1 MNIEQ
6 LSDFF
11 LYSALFNYAVLLF
24 WFVMLCLAKD
34 FVRRLHCTW
43 FNIDAQQFDA
53 IHYQLMGQYK
63 LLIFIFNLS
72 PWLVMLILF

>member
-1 MNIEQ
+1 MNTQQ

-11 LYSALFNYAVLLF
+11 LYSTLFNYAILIF
-24 WFVMLCLAKD
+24 WFVALCCAKD
-34 FVRRLHCTW
+34 FVRKIHTQW
-43 FNIDAQQFDA
+43 FNINADQFDA

-72 PWLVMLILF
+72 PWLVMLWLF